1 MLLVKFKKHYLGVFC
16 TGVAIIAFLASSYFL
31 CSFNHFN
38 PWTGAKLYPSFASL
52 NFIDLY
58 NQTSAPFILTV
69 YGPCAS
75 FFYLPATLGNDPE
88 NCMWIA
94 LSLNIL
100 TLLIF
105 TFSIFLCLPAKLS
118 VIHLFGSISFLFF
131 ITLDKTTKSL
141 FQIHY
146 DLPTLFFFF
155 LFFLLL
161 KNTKRANLLLFLCL
175 CFLWLTVWTKITALP
190 WLLLPFILKLLRSN
204 NDSLISKISTAKILT
219 YQSLSGI
226 LILVIF
232 GFSYGFNDLYFH
244 LIESTNVYPW
254 RECSSLFGNNHEMVL
269 NHDISSKLL
278 SLLYLTYFYLKE
290 YWWMFFSCLGIL
302 TYQLSRSGSCTVLVW
317 LSLSYLLVIPTCLS
331 ALAKFGGVEN
341 SLVFAHFFGLL
352 SIFLQVTLLIDKCIS
367 TPFAKKII
375 MGLSLI
381 IFSTISLRNSV
392 TCLRNTSNSPQ
403 QLAFKYSVSNPQT
416 PIFFPMSPHINYLT
430 NKEIYDS
437 GEALT
442 YSTMMS
448 QDSLPENAGLDFMNH
463 TNLIAFGNP
472 PYSRSYFYRKLNLTK
487 IVSPEGLEDWNIYKA
502 ERKD

>member
-1 MLLVKFKKHYLGVFC
+1 LLLEKCKKNYRSIFC
-16 TGVAIIAFLASSYFL
+16 TVFATIAFLVSSYFL
-31 CSFNHFN
+31 GSFNHFD
-38 PWTGAKLYPSFASL
+38 PWTGAKLYPSFATL
-52 NFIDLY
+52 NFTDLY
-58 NQTSAPFILTV
+58 NQIKAPFILTV

-88 NCMWIA
+88 SCMWIA

-100 TLLIF
+100 TLVFFSFAVFILI
-105 TFSIFLCLPAKLS
+105 PKKLS
-118 VIHLFGSISFLFF
+118 AIYLFGAISFLFC

-155 LFFLLL
+155 PFFLLL
-161 KNTKRANLLLFLCL
+161 KNTKRPNLTLFLCL
-175 CFLWLTVWTKITALP
+175 CFLWLAVWTKITALP
-190 WLLLPFILKLLRSN
+190 WLFLPFMLKLLHSN
-204 NDSLISKISTAKILT
+204 NGSLINVISANKILI

-226 LILVIF
+226 LILLIF

-244 LIESTNVYPW
+244 LIEATNVYPW
-254 RECSSLFGNNHEMVL
+254 RECSSLFGSNQEMVL
-269 NHDISSKLL
+269 NHDISSKLI
-278 SLLYLTYFYLKE
+278 SLLYLTFYYLKE

-302 TYQLSRSGSCTVLVW
+302 IYQLSTRDGTVLTW
-317 LSLSYLLVIPTCLS
+317 LSLSYLMVLPTCLS

-352 SIFLQVTLLIDKCIS
+352 TIFLQSTLLIDKYIS
-367 TPFAKKII
+367 IPLSKEII
-375 MGLSLI
+375 MGLSLV
-381 IFSTISLRNSV
+381 IFSIISLRSSI
-392 TCLRNTSNSPQ
+392 TCLRDTSNSPQ
-403 QLAFKYSVSNPQT
+403 QLAYEYSVSNPQT
-416 PIFFPMSPHINYLT
+416 PVFFPMAPHINYLA

-448 QDSLPENAGLDFMNH
+448 QDSLPQNAGLDFMQN

-472 PYSRSYFYRKLNLTK
+472 PYSRSYFDRKLNLTK
-487 IVSPEGLEDWNIYKA
+487 IMSPDGLENWNIYEATLK
-502 ERKD
+502 K

>member
-1 MLLVKFKKHYLGVFC
+1 MLVKFKKNYRSIFC
-16 TGVAIIAFLASSYFL
+16 TVFAVTGFLVSSYFL
-31 CSFNHFN
+31 CSFNHFD
-38 PWTGAKLYPSFASL
+38 PWTGAKLYPSFATL
-52 NFIDLY
+52 NFTDLY
-58 NQTSAPFILTV
+58 NQIRGPFILTV

-75 FFYLPATLGNDPE
+75 FFYLPATLGNNPE
-88 NCMWIA
+88 SCMWIA

-105 TFSIFLCLPAKLS
+105 TFAIFLSLPKKNSA
-118 VIHLFGSISFLFF
+118 IYLFGSISFLFF

-161 KNTKRANLLLFLCL
+161 KNTKKPNLTLFLCL
-175 CFLWLTVWTKITALP
+175 CFLWLAIWTKITALP
-190 WLLLPFILKLLRSN
+190 WLLLPFILKVLRCN
-204 NDSLISKISTAKILT
+204 NGSLINGISATKILI

-226 LILVIF
+226 LILLIF

-244 LIESTNVYPW
+244 LIEATNAYPW
-254 RECSSLFGNNHEMVL
+254 RECSSLFGSNHEMVL
-269 NHDISSKLL
+269 NHDISTKLL
-278 SLLYLTYFYLKE
+278 SLVHLTFYYLKE
-290 YWWMFFSCLGIL
+290 YWWMFFSCLGIMI
-302 TYQLSRSGSCTVLVW
+302 YQLSSSRDCTVITW
-317 LSLSYLLVIPTCLS
+317 LSLSYFLVLPTCLS

-352 SIFLQVTLLIDKCIS
+352 SIFLQLTLLIDKYIS
-367 TPFAKKII
+367 TLLSKKII

-381 IFSTISLRNSV
+381 IFSIISLRNSV
-392 TCLRNTSNSPQ
+392 TCLRDTSNSPQ
-403 QLAFKYSVSNPQT
+403 QLAYEYSVSNPQI
-416 PIFFPMSPHINYLT
+416 PVFFPMAPHINYLT

-442 YSTMMS
+442 YTTMMS
-448 QDSLPENAGLDFMNH
+448 QDSLPQNAGLDFMQH

-472 PYSRSYFYRKLNLTK
+472 PYSRSYFDRKLNLTK
-487 IVSPEGLEDWNIYKA
+487 IVSPKGLENWNIYEATLK
-502 ERKD
+502 K